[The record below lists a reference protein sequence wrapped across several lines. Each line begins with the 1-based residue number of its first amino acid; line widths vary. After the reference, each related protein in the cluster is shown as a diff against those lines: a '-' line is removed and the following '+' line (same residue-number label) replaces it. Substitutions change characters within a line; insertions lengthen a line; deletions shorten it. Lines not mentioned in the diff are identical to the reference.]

1 MSSFHLSYSR
11 ILDSHEKVC
20 PQKYF
25 TTYKNVMIMMGLG
38 TKLICKIIFRCKE
51 HIVLKELCLHI
62 DAFFPIFIFYSF

>member
-11 ILDSHEKVC
+11 ILDSYEKVC

-25 TTYKNVMIMMGLG
+25 MTYKNVMMDLG
-38 TKLICKIIFRCKE
+38 TKLICKIIFICKE
-51 HIVLKELCLHI
+51 HIVLKDLCLHI